1 MRTLTESD
9 RDRARG
15 AVRKQ
20 ASSDALPLVTLV
32 LPVYN
37 EAALLRSNVL
47 EILAHLESLR
57 DRYRF
62 EVLIINDGSRDDSGR
77 IAEQLAAEY
86 AIVQVIHHPKNFGLG
101 QGMRTGFNHSRG
113 DYVVVLDVDLSY
125 GPHHIE
131 RMLDRMI
138 ETSAKLVVASPY
150 GAGGSVVNVPRLR
163 LFLSRWANR
172 FLSMF
177 APGGYATWTCMVRAF
192 DGRFLRGLHLR
203 GAKSNL
209 MPEIMSKV
217 LVLQGRIEEV
227 PAELDWSRQNALAGT
242 RKSSARLFKQSVDT
256 ILSGF
261 MLRPF
266 VFLILPGLA
275 ILLFALYASAWMFI
289 HYFEAYAQLI
299 RVQQDVDPTDALR
312 VAYQDHPHTFI
323 FALMSLILAIQLFGL
338 GLLAYQAKHYH
349 DNLFHLG
356 STMYRWMA
364 ESRQAAGATADS
376 AQVGTQ
382 QDSHG
387 ADRF

>member
-1 MRTLTESD
+1 MTSLTS
-9 RDRARG
+9 
-15 AVRKQ
+15 
-20 ASSDALPLVTLV
+20 ALPLVSLI

-37 EAALLRSNVL
+37 EAVLLRPNVL
-47 EILAHLESLR
+47 EILAHLETLGN
-57 DRYRF
+57 RYRF

-77 IAEQLAAEY
+77 IAEELAAAH
-86 AIVQVIHHPKNFGLG
+86 AIVRVIHHPRNFGLG
-101 QGMRTGFNHSRG
+101 QGMRTGFAHARG

-125 GPHHIE
+125 APHHIE

-138 ETSAKLVVASPY
+138 ETRAKLVVASPY
-150 GAGGSVVNVPRLR
+150 SPGGSVVNVPRLR

-177 APGGYATWTCMVRAF
+177 APGGYSTWTCMVRAF
-192 DGRFLRGLHLR
+192 DGPFLRGLHLR

-227 PAELDWSRQNALAGT
+227 PAELDWSRQNAVAGT
-242 RKSSARLFKQSVDT
+242 RKSSARLFKQTLDT

-275 ILLFALYASAWMFI
+275 ILLFALYSSAWMFI
-289 HYFEAYAQLI
+289 HYFEAYAELI
-299 RVQQDVDPTDALR
+299 RTHQSVDPTEALR
-312 VAYQDHPHTFI
+312 IAYQNNPHTYI
-323 FALMSLILAIQLFGL
+323 FALMSLILSIQLFGL
-338 GLLAYQAKHYH
+338 GLLAYQAKNYH

-356 STMYRWMA
+356 STMYRWMG
-364 ESRQAAGATADS
+364 ESRQAARAAADS
-376 AQVGTQ
+376 ARVGTQ
-382 QDSHG
+382 RDSRDAG
-387 ADRF
+387 ES

>member
-1 MRTLTESD
+1 M
-9 RDRARG
+9 
-15 AVRKQ
+15 
-20 ASSDALPLVTLV
+20 TLV

-37 EAALLRSNVL
+37 EAVLLRLNVL
-47 EILAHLESLR
+47 EILAHLETLG

-62 EVLIINDGSRDDSGR
+62 EVLIIDDGSRDDSGR
-77 IAEQLAAEY
+77 IADELAA
-86 AIVQVIHHPKNFGLG
+86 AHTIVKVIHHPRNFGLG
-101 QGMRTGFNHSRG
+101 QGMRTGFSHARG

-125 GPHHIE
+125 APHHIE

-150 GAGGSVVNVPRLR
+150 SKGGSVLNVPRLR
-163 LFLSRWANR
+163 LFLSQWANR
-172 FLSMF
+172 FLSLF
-177 APGGYATWTCMVRAF
+177 APGGYSTWTCMVRAF
-192 DGRFLRGLHLR
+192 DGPYLRGLHLR

-227 PAELDWSRQNALAGT
+227 PAELDWSRQNAVAGK
-242 RKSSARLFKQSVDT
+242 RKSSARLFRQTIDT

-275 ILLFALYASAWMFI
+275 ILLFALYSSTWMFI
-289 HYFEAYAQLI
+289 HYFEAYAELI
-299 RVQQDVDPTDALR
+299 RVQQSVDPTDALR
-312 VAYQDHPHTFI
+312 IAYQNHPHTYI
-323 FALMSLILAIQLFGL
+323 FALMSLILSIQLFGL

-349 DNLFHLG
+349 DNLFHMG

-364 ESRQAAGATADS
+364 ESRLAARS
-376 AQVGTQ
+376 AAEQPQVGTQ
-382 QDSHG
+382 LDSRD
-387 ADRF
+387 ADRS